1 MPINYPEVA
10 GEVRNQLKEF
20 FAPHMAAFA
29 HMANETFHWAFDNMQ
44 TQTMP
49 EIMPWGSDKN
59 GDFLSGLPG
68 FKK

>member
-1 MPINYPEVA
+1 MSLVPINYPEVT

-49 EIMPWGSDKN
+49 EIMP
-59 GDFLSGLPG
+59 
-68 FKK
+68 